1 LVALA
6 QQAGN
11 KPMLANEGEFTGKR
25 ATETLLEAR
34 GFDARTG
41 ARSGGIKDPEI
52 VVVPAG
58 AILFRLYHVPIDKA
72 RFAGWW
78 FTPFEMQT
86 VIDYFARDGAAFA
99 AGRTQGKG
107 ILHATL
113 AVRHDWSGYPPSP
126 DHLGRFVVI
135 RLKRA
140 LKAYFGVA
148 DVAPSQDQREN
159 QKPIEIIDS
168 SGQRR
173 RVRQLY
179 FPGMLAYRADYDDL
193 LSGLGANSDSDLIAA
208 VKSYGTAR
216 LPFES

>member
-1 LVALA
+1 
-6 QQAGN
+6 
-11 KPMLANEGEFTGKR
+11 MIANDSEFAAKR
-25 ATETLLEAR
+25 ATESLLEAR

-41 ARSGGIKDPEI
+41 ARSGGIRNPEV

-58 AILFRLYHVPIDKA
+58 AIIFRLYHVPIDKA

-78 FTPFEMQT
+78 FTPFEMEA

-99 AGRTQGKG
+99 TGRMQGKG

-113 AVRHDWSGYPPSP
+113 AVRHDWSGSPPSP

-148 DVAPSQDQREN
+148 DVAPSQDQRDSL
-159 QKPIEIIDS
+159 KPIEITDR

-179 FPGMLAYRADYDDL
+179 FPAMLSYRAEYDDL
-193 LSGLGANSDSDLIAA
+193 LGGLGANSDSDLIAA
-208 VKSYGTAR
+208 IRTYGEGR